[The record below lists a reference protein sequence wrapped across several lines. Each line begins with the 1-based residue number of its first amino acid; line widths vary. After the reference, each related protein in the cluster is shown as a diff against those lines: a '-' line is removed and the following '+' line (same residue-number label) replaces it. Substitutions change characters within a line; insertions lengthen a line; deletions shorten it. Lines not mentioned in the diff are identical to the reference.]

1 MQPAMNVSEN
11 PPSSPG
17 PEPGPWNPG
26 IQSQI
31 PRRLLPL
38 STIFRAENVFTS
50 VEDAAELS
58 DLTGLELAELVRF
71 RPERLALHE
80 LLIRVTGDFSV
91 ADGSRYEDLGINFRR
106 MTGTLLSRYLE
117 PRMKEISAAYEA
129 DRRQLAAL
137 IEGELAATF
146 SPAPSSPRNKGS
158 LFKWFSSERSTAG
171 AVEPFVQERQA
182 DEWQRKAND
191 RHEGLEKAVCRA
203 LARVAAALR
212 KRHGRPWGS
221 RELIGNIATD
231 LACNDY
237 CSEAIGRL
245 IEPHIA
251 EAASRE
257 GYRLLPAQEHPF
269 IMNTKGPS
277 ASGKSTLRPLQKI
290 LANRIGVC
298 WSEFALIS
306 PDIWRKQLLDYA
318 SLEADYRYGATLTG
332 EELKIID
339 HKLDRHMRQ
348 KAENRGM
355 SHLVIDRFRFDSF
368 AHDSDKAGSNLLTR
382 FGHIVHLFFMVTP
395 PQEIVERAWKR
406 GLEVGRYKAVDD
418 LLAHSVEA
426 YSGMPQLF
434 FTWAQRD
441 DMRVHYEF
449 LDNSVAL
456 GAVPRTAAFGWNGRL
471 FVLDVKCMLDV
482 GRFRKV
488 NINATAA
495 DQLYDDPGL
504 EAPGRNTDFLVQCA
518 GRIHEITFAEHA
530 TGRIYLRIV
539 SGAVVWVDSE
549 ALQKAVLDPDTRA
562 GILAIAPGLPD
573 RAKAPPGPPQFVHE
587 ACTGERISTLGDWGN
602 RADPGR

>member
-1 MQPAMNVSEN
+1 MNAPEN
-11 PPSSPG
+11 PPSSHG
-17 PEPGPWNPG
+17 PELGPWNPG

-31 PRRLLPL
+31 PRHLLPL
-38 STIFRAENVFTS
+38 STLFRAENVFTS
-50 VEDAAELS
+50 FEDATELN
-58 DLTGLELAELVRF
+58 DLTGIDLAELVRF

-91 ADGSRYEDLGINFRR
+91 ADGSRYEDLGINFRA
-106 MTGTLLSRYLE
+106 MTATILTRYLA
-117 PRMKEISAAYEA
+117 PQMTEIRAAYESA
-129 DRRQLAAL
+129 RRQLAAR
-137 IEGELAATF
+137 IEGELAAAF
-146 SPAPSSPRNKGS
+146 APAPSPSRNRYSVFRWLSGA
-158 LFKWFSSERSTAG
+158 RDTAG
-171 AVEPFVQERQA
+171 AAQSFAQERQA
-182 DEWQRKAND
+182 EEWERKANASHD
-191 RHEGLEKAVCRA
+191 GLEKAACRA
-203 LARVAAALR
+203 LAKVAAALC

-237 CSEAIGRL
+237 CSEEIGRL
-245 IEPHIA
+245 IEPQVA
-251 EAASRE
+251 LAASRE
-257 GYRLLPAQEHPF
+257 GYQLLPAQAHPF
-269 IMNTKGPS
+269 VMNTKGPS

-290 LANRIGVC
+290 LANRIGVR
-298 WSEFALIS
+298 WNEFALIS

-318 SLEADYRYGATLTG
+318 SLGPDFRYGATLTG

-348 KAENRGM
+348 KAEHRGM

-368 AHDSDKAGSNLLTR
+368 AQDSDRAGSTLLTR

-434 FTWAQRD
+434 FTWAQRE
-441 DMRVHYEF
+441 DMRVHFEF
-449 LDNSVAL
+449 LDNSVAF
-456 GAVPRTAAFGWNGRL
+456 GESPRTAAFGWNGRM

-488 NINATAA
+488 NINAGAA

-504 EAPGRNTDFLVQCA
+504 EDPGRNTDFLVQCA
-518 GRIHEITFAEHA
+518 GRLREITFAEHA

-539 SGAVVWVDSE
+539 SGRVVWVDSDVLE
-549 ALQKAVLDPDTRA
+549 QALLDPETRA
-562 GILAIAPGLPD
+562 GILAIAPGLPE

-587 ACTGERISTLGDWGN
+587 ACSGERISTLGDWGN

>member
-1 MQPAMNVSEN
+1 MSQVPD
-11 PPSSPG
+11 PS
-17 PEPGPWNPG
+17 PEALGPWNPG

-31 PRRLLPL
+31 PRHLLPL
-38 STIFRAENVFTS
+38 STIFRPENVFTS

-58 DLTGLELAELVRF
+58 DLTGLEFAELVIF

-91 ADGSRYEDLGINFRR
+91 PDGSRYEDLGINFRK
-106 MTGTLLSRYLE
+106 MTGAILARYLE
-117 PRMKEISAAYEA
+117 PQMDKIGAAYEA
-129 DRRQLAAL
+129 GRRQLASA
-137 IEGELAATF
+137 IDDELAAAF
-146 SPAPSSPRNKGS
+146 SPSTPAP
-158 LFKWFSSERSTAG
+158 
-171 AVEPFVQERQA
+171 QERRGIFNRLRRASNVNAATAAAETFAQQA
-182 DEWQRKAND
+182 DDWERRANASHD
-191 RHEGLEKAVCRA
+191 GLEKAACRA
-203 LARVAAALR
+203 LAKVAAALY

-231 LACNDY
+231 IACNDY
-237 CSEAIGRL
+237 CSEEIGRL
-245 IEPHIA
+245 IEPHLG
-251 EAASRE
+251 EAAASD

-269 IMNTKGPS
+269 VMNTKGPS
-277 ASGKSTLRPLQKI
+277 ASGKSTLRPLQKL
-290 LANRIGVC
+290 LANRIGVR
-298 WSEFALIS
+298 WNEFALIS

-318 SLEADYRYGATLTG
+318 SLGPDYRYGAALTG

-339 HKLDRHMRQ
+339 HKLDRHMAQ
-348 KAENRGM
+348 KAEHRGM

-434 FTWAQRD
+434 FTWAQRN

-456 GAVPRTAAFGWNGRL
+456 GEAPRTAAFGWNGRM

-495 DQLYDDPGL
+495 DQLYEDAEL
-504 EAPGRNTDFLVQCA
+504 EAPGSNTDFLVQCA
-518 GRIHEITFAEHA
+518 RRLQEITFAEHA
-530 TGRIYLRIV
+530 SGRIYLKIV
-539 SGAVVWVDSE
+539 AGAVAWVDTE
-549 ALQKAVLDPDTRA
+549 ALHKAVLDPETRA
-562 GILAIAPGLPD
+562 GILAVAPGLLD
-573 RAKAPPGPPQFVHE
+573 RVPAPPEQQQFVRD
-587 ACTGERISTLGDWGN
+587 ALWGERISTLGDWGG
-602 RADPGR
+602 GR